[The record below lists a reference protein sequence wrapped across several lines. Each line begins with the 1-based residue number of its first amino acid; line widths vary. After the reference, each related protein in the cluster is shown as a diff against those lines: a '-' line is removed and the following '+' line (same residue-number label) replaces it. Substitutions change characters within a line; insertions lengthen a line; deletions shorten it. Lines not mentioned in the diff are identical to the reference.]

1 MVYNGENR
9 QYLDMYSG
17 DFVDT
22 SIDSDSHVNGG
33 KPWIWLMA
41 TQADATGEPDQ
52 EAWLHLTP
60 EEAFSLGNRLIN
72 LAAHIEANS

>member
-1 MVYNGENR
+1 MAYNGEIR
-9 QYLDMYSG
+9 QYLDMYPG

-33 KPWIWLMA
+33 KPWIWLMT
-41 TQADATGEPDQ
+41 TQADRNGQPDQ

-60 EEAFSLGNRLIN
+60 AEARGLGMRLMN
-72 LAAHIEANS
+72 LAAHIEACS